1 MTSKLTWLLSSIASL
16 FIGTTLFSQVP
27 PPTPSSRATT
37 PNIVL
42 IFTDDQGYRD
52 VGTYGAPQIKTPHL
66 DRMAQEGNRF
76 TNFYVAQPVCSAS
89 RAALLTGCYPNRLG
103 IHGALSPHNEIGLHP
118 QETTIAE
125 MLKPLGYATAIFG
138 KWHLGDDPAFLPTQQ
153 GFDQYFGLPYSNDM
167 WPRHPENGKFD
178 FPPLPLMENA
188 QIIDTI
194 ENDQSQLTTWY
205 TERAVQFIENHQD
218 QPFFL
223 YVPHSMPHVPLFV
236 SDKFKG
242 QSERGLY
249 GDVIMEIDWSVGQ
262 ILAALRQNK
271 LDENTLVIFISDNG
285 PWLSYGTHSGSALP
299 LREGKGTTW
308 EGGVRVPCIMRWPGH
323 IPANTVTKLPAMTID
338 LLPTIAEITG
348 AKLPERTIDGKSILP
363 LITNQPNAENP
374 HDAYYFYYHTNEL
387 HAVQSGRWKLY
398 FPHTYRTLN
407 GREGRND
414 GIPVDYA
421 SAEVETLELYD
432 LENDSSE
439 TTNVADQHPEV
450 VARLSGLANQSRK
463 ELGDALT
470 HQTGAHTREP
480 GRVTVDR
487 K

>member
-1 MTSKLTWLLSSIASL
+1 MILKLTWLLSSIVLL
-16 FIGTTLFSQVP
+16 FTNTTLFSQVS
-27 PPTPSSRATT
+27 PSSSSQVNT

-103 IHGALSPHNEIGLHP
+103 IHGALSPHNEKGLHP
-118 QETTIAE
+118 EETTLAE

-167 WPRHPENGKFD
+167 WPRHPEKEKFD

-194 ENDQSQLTTWY
+194 ESDQSQLTTWY
-205 TERAVQFIENHQD
+205 TERAVQFIEDNRER
-218 QPFFL
+218 PFFL

-242 QSERGLY
+242 KSERGLY

-262 ILAALRQNK
+262 ILAALQENS

-308 EGGVRVPCIMRWPGH
+308 EGGVRVPCIMRWPGG

-348 AKLPERTIDGKSILP
+348 AKLPERKIDGKSILP
-363 LITNQPNAENP
+363 IVKNQPDAENP

-414 GIPVDYA
+414 GIPIDYA
-421 SAEVETLELYD
+421 SAEVKTLELYD

-439 TTNVADQHPEV
+439 TTNVAEQHPEV
-450 VARLSGLANQSRK
+450 VTRLSGLADQSRK

-470 HQTGAHTREP
+470 NQAGAHTREP
-480 GRVTVDR
+480 GRVTVE

>member
-1 MTSKLTWLLSSIASL
+1 MILKLTWLLSSIVLL
-16 FIGTTLFSQVP
+16 FTNTTLFSQVS
-27 PPTPSSRATT
+27 PSSSSQVNT

-103 IHGALSPHNEIGLHP
+103 IHGALSPHNKKGLHP
-118 QETTIAE
+118 EETTIAE

-167 WPRHPENGKFD
+167 WPRHPEKEKFD

-194 ENDQSQLTTWY
+194 ESDQSQLTTWY
-205 TERAVQFIENHQD
+205 TERAVQFIEDNRER
-218 QPFFL
+218 PFFL

-242 QSERGLY
+242 KSERGLY

-262 ILAALRQNK
+262 ILAALEKNN

-308 EGGVRVPCIMRWPGH
+308 EGGVRVPCIMRWPGG

-348 AKLPERTIDGKSILP
+348 AKLPERKIDGKSILP
-363 LITNQPNAENP
+363 IVKNQPDAKNP

-414 GIPVDYA
+414 GIPINYA
-421 SAEVETLELYD
+421 SAEVKTLELYD
-432 LENDSSE
+432 LENDISE
-439 TTNVADQHPEV
+439 TINVAEQHPEV
-450 VARLSGLANQSRK
+450 VTHLSDLADQSRK

-470 HQTGAHTREP
+470 NQAGAHTREP
-480 GRVTVDR
+480 GWVTVE